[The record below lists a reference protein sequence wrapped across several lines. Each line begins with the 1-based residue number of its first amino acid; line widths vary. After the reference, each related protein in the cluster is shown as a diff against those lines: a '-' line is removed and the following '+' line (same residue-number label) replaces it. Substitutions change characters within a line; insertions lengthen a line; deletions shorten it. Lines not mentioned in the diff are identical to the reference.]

1 MEWALAGIAFGFL
14 GSFHCIG
21 MCGPLALA
29 LPGSN
34 RGTPHLILSRTVYNL
49 GRVITY
55 STLGL
60 VVGLLSKMIS
70 IGGFQQWLSISV
82 GVLILLGLSV
92 SAFRHKLNQ
101 WKAYPS
107 KFISKATKPIKTL
120 FQKGT
125 IGSLFLIGLLNGLLP
140 CGFVYMGLV
149 TALTTG
155 TVLKSV
161 FFMAGFG
168 LGTIPAMF
176 AASMASGLIS
186 LSLRR
191 RLKKFSPYFM
201 AVVGILLIIRGLNLA
216 IPFLSPGM

>member
-29 LPGSN
+29 LPGSD
-34 RGTPHLILSRTVYNL
+34 RGTPYLIWSRTVYNL
-49 GRVITY
+49 GRVVTY

-60 VVGLLSKMIS
+60 AVGLLSKMIS
-70 IGGFQQWLSISV
+70 ISGFQRWLSISV
-82 GVLILLGLSV
+82 GVLILLGLTV
-92 SAFRHKLNQ
+92 SAFRSKLNQ
-101 WKAYPS
+101 WKAYPAQFM
-107 KFISKATKPIKTL
+107 KKATKSIKTL

-140 CGFVYMGLV
+140 CGFVYMGLM

-161 FFMAGFG
+161 YFMVGFG

-176 AASMASGLIS
+176 TASIASGFIS

-191 RLKKFSPYFM
+191 RLKNYSPYFM
-201 AVVGILLIIRGLNLA
+201 ALVGILLIIRGLNLA
-216 IPFLSPGM
+216 IPFLSPGI

>member
-29 LPGSN
+29 LPGSDRN
-34 RGTPHLILSRTVYNL
+34 TSYLVISRTVYNL

-60 VVGLLSKMIS
+60 AVGLLSKMIS

-82 GVLILLGLSV
+82 GALLLLGVSV
-92 SAFRHKLNQ
+92 SAFRSKINQ

-107 KFISKATKPIKTL
+107 RFISKATKPIKRL

-149 TALTTG
+149 TALTSG
-155 TVLKSV
+155 TVLKSL

-168 LGTIPAMF
+168 FGTIPAMF
-176 AASMASGLIS
+176 AASMASGFIS
-186 LSLRR
+186 LSMRKR
-191 RLKKFSPYFM
+191 MKKFSPYFI
-201 AVVGILLIIRGLNLA
+201 AIVGILLIIRGLNLA